1 MTLEGDGMNS
11 YIQNS
16 LQADEKLEMTA
27 KINKIAIVFPIITFG
42 VCVFILYNPYI
53 DIFNALGSNESI
65 EMVIRLILFLT
76 AIRSISEI
84 IKVLI
89 YILTSVLAF
98 TNKRVI
104 SKRGLL
110 SIKVLDSP
118 IEKVNDVDV
127 RQTMLG
133 RILNYGSIIIKT
145 SSSIYTFDYV
155 KDALKFKNLLMTTDR
170 IQKVEIQG
178 NSQVSNSNYDELN
191 KLKELLD
198 NNVITQEEFDKKKK
212 DILGL

>member
-1 MTLEGDGMNS
+1 MNN
-11 YIQNS
+11 YIKNS
-16 LQADEKLEMTA
+16 LQVDEKLEMSA
-27 KINKIAIVFPIITFG
+27 EINKIAIVFPIITFI
-42 VCVFILYNPYI
+42 VCASLLYNPYI
-53 DIFNALGSNESI
+53 NVFKVIGINESI
-65 EMVIRLILFLT
+65 ETVVRIILFLSL
-76 AIRSISEI
+76 IRSISEI

-89 YILTSVLAF
+89 YMLTSVLAF

-110 SIKVLDSP
+110 NIKVLDSP

-155 KDALKFKNLLMTTDR
+155 KDAIKFKNLLMTTDK
-170 IQKVEIQG
+170 IQKVKIQE
-178 NSQVSNSNYDELN
+178 NNQVSNSNYDELS

-198 NNVITQEEFDKKKK
+198 KNVITQEEFDKKKK

>member
-1 MTLEGDGMNS
+1 MNN
-11 YIQNS
+11 YIKNS
-16 LQADEKLEMTA
+16 LQVDEKLEMSA
-27 KINKIAIVFPIITFG
+27 EINKIAIVFPIITFI
-42 VCVFILYNPYI
+42 VCAFLLYNPYI
-53 DIFNALGSNESI
+53 NVFKVIGINESI
-65 EMVIRLILFLT
+65 ETVVRIILFLSL
-76 AIRSISEI
+76 IRSISEI

-89 YILTSVLAF
+89 YMLTSVLAF

-110 SIKVLDSP
+110 NIKVLDSP

-155 KDALKFKNLLMTTDR
+155 KDAIKFKNLLMTTDK
-170 IQKVEIQG
+170 IQKVKIQE
-178 NSQVSNSNYDELN
+178 NNQVSNSNYDELS

-198 NNVITQEEFDKKKK
+198 KNVITQEEFDKKKK

>member
-1 MTLEGDGMNS
+1 M
-11 YIQNS
+11 
-16 LQADEKLEMTA
+16 
-27 KINKIAIVFPIITFG
+27 
-42 VCVFILYNPYI
+42 
-53 DIFNALGSNESI
+53 
-65 EMVIRLILFLT
+65 
-76 AIRSISEI
+76 
-84 IKVLI
+84 
-89 YILTSVLAF
+89 LTSVLAF

-110 SIKVLDSP
+110 NIKVLDSP

-133 RILNYGSIIIKT
+133 RILNYSSIVIRT
-145 SSSIYTFDYV
+145 SSSTYTFDYV
-155 KDALKFKNLLMTTDR
+155 KDAIKFKNLLMTTDR
-170 IQKVEIQG
+170 IQKVEIQENNQVL
-178 NSQVSNSNYDELN
+178 NSRYDELN

>member
-1 MTLEGDGMNS
+1 MNN
-11 YIQNS
+11 YIKNS
-16 LQADEKLEMTA
+16 LQVDEKLEMIA
-27 KINKIAIVFPIITFG
+27 EINKIAIVFPIITFI
-42 VCVFILYNPYI
+42 VCAFLLYNPYI
-53 DIFNALGSNESI
+53 NVFIVIGVNESI
-65 EMVIRLILFLT
+65 ETVVRIILFLSL
-76 AIRSISEI
+76 IRSISEI

-127 RQTMLG
+127 RQSLLG
-133 RILNYGSIIIKT
+133 RILNYSSVIIRT
-145 SSSIYTFDYV
+145 SSSVYTFDYV
-155 KDALKFKNLLMTTDR
+155 KDAIKFKNLLMTTDR
-170 IQKVEIQG
+170 IQKVEIQE
-178 NSQVSNSNYDELN
+178 NNQVSNSNYDELN

>member
-1 MTLEGDGMNS
+1 MNN
-11 YIQNS
+11 YIKNS
-16 LQADEKLEMTA
+16 LQVDEKLEMSA
-27 KINKIAIVFPIITFG
+27 KINKIAIVFPIITFI
-42 VCVFILYNPYI
+42 VCAFLLYNPYI
-53 DIFNALGSNESI
+53 NVFKVIGINESI
-65 EMVIRLILFLT
+65 ETVVRIILFLSL
-76 AIRSISEI
+76 IRSISEI

-89 YILTSVLAF
+89 YMLTSVLAF

-110 SIKVLDSP
+110 NIKVLDSP

-155 KDALKFKNLLMTTDR
+155 KDAIKFKNLLMTTDK
-170 IQKVEIQG
+170 IQKVEIQK
-178 NSQVSNSNYDELN
+178 NNQVSNGNYDELS
-191 KLKELLD
+191 KLKDLLD
-198 NNVITQEEFDKKKK
+198 KNVITQEEFDKKKK

>member
-1 MTLEGDGMNS
+1 MNN
-11 YIQNS
+11 YIKNS
-16 LQADEKLEMTA
+16 LQEDEKLEMSA
-27 KINKIAIVFPIITFG
+27 EINKIAIVFPIITFG
-42 VCVFILYNPYI
+42 VCAFLLYNPYI
-53 DIFNALGSNESI
+53 NFLNVEGNNGSI
-65 EMVIRLILFLT
+65 AMVIRVILFLT
-76 AIRSISEI
+76 LIRSISEI

-89 YILTSVLAF
+89 YMLTSVLAF

-110 SIKVLDSP
+110 NIKVLDSP

-133 RILNYGSIIIKT
+133 RILNYSSIVIRT
-145 SSSIYTFDYV
+145 SSSTYTFDYV
-155 KDALKFKNLLMTTDR
+155 KDAIKFKNLLMTTDR
-170 IQKVEIQG
+170 IQKVEIQENNQAL
-178 NSQVSNSNYDELN
+178 NSRYDELN

>member
-1 MTLEGDGMNS
+1 MNN
-11 YIQNS
+11 YIKNS
-16 LQADEKLEMTA
+16 LQVDEKLEMSA
-27 KINKIAIVFPIITFG
+27 EINKIAIVFPIITFI
-42 VCVFILYNPYI
+42 VCAFLLYNPYI
-53 DIFNALGSNESI
+53 NVFKVIGINESI
-65 EMVIRLILFLT
+65 ETVVKIILFLSL
-76 AIRSISEI
+76 IRSISEI

-89 YILTSVLAF
+89 YMLTSVLAF

-110 SIKVLDSP
+110 NIKVLDSP

-155 KDALKFKNLLMTTDR
+155 KDAIKFKNLLMTTDK
-170 IQKVEIQG
+170 IQKVKIQE
-178 NSQVSNSNYDELN
+178 NNQVSNSNYDELS

-198 NNVITQEEFDKKKK
+198 KNVITQEEFDKKKK

>member
-1 MTLEGDGMNS
+1 MNN
-11 YIQNS
+11 YIKNS
-16 LQADEKLEMTA
+16 LQVDEKLEMIA
-27 KINKIAIVFPIITFG
+27 EINKIAIVFPIITFI
-42 VCVFILYNPYI
+42 VCAFLLYNPYI
-53 DIFNALGSNESI
+53 NVFIVIGVNESI
-65 EMVIRLILFLT
+65 ETVVRIILFLSL
-76 AIRSISEI
+76 IRSISEI

-104 SKRGLL
+104 SKRGLI

-127 RQTMLG
+127 RQSLLG
-133 RILNYGSIIIKT
+133 RILNYSSVIIRT
-145 SSSIYTFDYV
+145 SSSVYTFDYV
-155 KDALKFKNLLMTTDR
+155 KDAIKFKNLLMTTDR
-170 IQKVEIQG
+170 IQKVEIQE
-178 NSQVSNSNYDELN
+178 NNQVSNSNYDELN

>member
-1 MTLEGDGMNS
+1 MNN
-11 YIQNS
+11 YIKNS
-16 LQADEKLEMTA
+16 LQVDEKLEMSA
-27 KINKIAIVFPIITFG
+27 EINKIAIVFPIITFI
-42 VCVFILYNPYI
+42 VCAFLLYNPYI
-53 DIFNALGSNESI
+53 NVFKVIGINESI
-65 EMVIRLILFLT
+65 ETVVKIILFLSL
-76 AIRSISEI
+76 IRSISEI

-89 YILTSVLAF
+89 YMLTSVLAF

-110 SIKVLDSP
+110 NIKVLDSP

-155 KDALKFKNLLMTTDR
+155 KDAIKFKNLLMTTDR
-170 IQKVEIQG
+170 IQKVKIQE
-178 NSQVSNSNYDELN
+178 NNQVSNGNYDELS
-191 KLKELLD
+191 KLKDLLD
-198 NNVITQEEFDKKKK
+198 KNVITQEEFDKKKK

>member
-1 MTLEGDGMNS
+1 MNN
-11 YIQNS
+11 YIKNS
-16 LQADEKLEMTA
+16 LQVDEKLEMSA
-27 KINKIAIVFPIITFG
+27 EINKIAIVFPIITFI
-42 VCVFILYNPYI
+42 VCAFLLYNPYI
-53 DIFNALGSNESI
+53 NVFIVIGVNESI
-65 EMVIRLILFLT
+65 ETVVRIILFLSL
-76 AIRSISEI
+76 IRSISEI

-104 SKRGLL
+104 SKRGLI

-155 KDALKFKNLLMTTDR
+155 KDAIKFKNLLMTTDR
-170 IQKVEIQG
+170 IQKVKIQE
-178 NSQVSNSNYDELN
+178 NNQVSNSNYDELS

-198 NNVITQEEFDKKKK
+198 KNVITQEEFDKKKK

>member
-1 MTLEGDGMNS
+1 MNN
-11 YIQNS
+11 YIKNS
-16 LQADEKLEMTA
+16 LQVDEKLEMSA
-27 KINKIAIVFPIITFG
+27 EINKIAIVFPIITFI
-42 VCVFILYNPYI
+42 VCVFLLYNPYI
-53 DIFNALGSNESI
+53 NVFKVIGINESI
-65 EMVIRLILFLT
+65 ETVVRIILFLSL
-76 AIRSISEI
+76 IRSISEI

-89 YILTSVLAF
+89 YMLTSVLAF

-110 SIKVLDSP
+110 NIKVLDSP

-155 KDALKFKNLLMTTDR
+155 KDAIKFKNLLMTTDR
-170 IQKVEIQG
+170 IQKVKIQE
-178 NSQVSNSNYDELN
+178 NNQVSNSNYDELS

-198 NNVITQEEFDKKKK
+198 KNVITQEEFDKKKK

>member
-1 MTLEGDGMNS
+1 MNN
-11 YIQNS
+11 YIKNS
-16 LQADEKLEMTA
+16 LQVDEKLEMSA
-27 KINKIAIVFPIITFG
+27 EINKIAIVFPIITFI
-42 VCVFILYNPYI
+42 VCAFLLYNPYI
-53 DIFNALGSNESI
+53 NVFKVIGINESI
-65 EMVIRLILFLT
+65 ETVVRIILFLSL
-76 AIRSISEI
+76 IRSISEI

-89 YILTSVLAF
+89 YMLTSVLAF

-110 SIKVLDSP
+110 NIKVLDSP

-155 KDALKFKNLLMTTDR
+155 KDAIKFKNLLMTTDR
-170 IQKVEIQG
+170 IQKVKIQE
-178 NSQVSNSNYDELN
+178 NNQVSNSNYDELS

-198 NNVITQEEFDKKKK
+198 KNVITQEEFDKKKK